1 MVMLGDAGNVRV
13 YQFGQ
18 VGCRVVIYICVYL
31 SVQRDRSRCLE
42 RGRDSF
48 RSPGIILLVRCIYVR
63 EWVLLYVCEEF
74 QVWRQMMGGRWRRRG
89 ANKGWGDQ
97 GVDSVLGRRHMEVS

>member
-1 MVMLGDAGNVRV
+1 MVMLGDAGNLRV

-42 RGRDSF
+42 RGRDLF
-48 RSPGIILLVRCIYVR
+48 RSPGSVYLLVRCVYVR
-63 EWVLLYVCEEF
+63 GWALLCVCE
-74 QVWRQMMGGRWRRRG
+74 
-89 ANKGWGDQ
+89 
-97 GVDSVLGRRHMEVS
+97 